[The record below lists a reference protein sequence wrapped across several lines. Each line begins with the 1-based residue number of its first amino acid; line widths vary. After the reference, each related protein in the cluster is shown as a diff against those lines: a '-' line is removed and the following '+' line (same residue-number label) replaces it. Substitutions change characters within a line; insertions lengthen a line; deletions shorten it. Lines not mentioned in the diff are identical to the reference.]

1 MIKGTPRTTAGNSS
15 ADADTKNINSEE
27 LIYTANHDGVLNQHV
42 NTDEGFLNQQVN
54 TVSQYQDMEKVAN
67 DSQNHEVENHI
78 ETQFE
83 ELQIDIESSNDKMNV
98 PGNNAEANSDSQPD
112 YVGKKLVLERDQMV
126 HMENISLT
134 DLETDEHP
142 DIDNIVTE
150 VGGNQNCN
158 RQDLK
163 DFENSTLSQFDLSEK
178 PDRPKILVNNYTE
191 HQETSIRNK
200 SEADL
205 TETDNS
211 EADVEQACSE
221 CSNNKE
227 FSDIVTKVNGK
238 DRLHND
244 LNKNLVCD
252 ILGRKLICD
261 VKSQNLSQD
270 NGNQLLNCDGA
281 KSFDIVTAA
290 VKHSR
295 NRDEMGISDC
305 EENNLGDNEDSV
317 RDCGYLCVGKS
328 THLPIKDQDEINI
341 LDRNVLADV
350 DLIEEDA
357 CLSEKTSDLD
367 DTGCNDTDDARN
379 SEMCVIGSEQCNK
392 CKIIKDLIVKRVNL
406 NKVEMTKNGSDDY
419 TDDDNDSGN
428 ETKCCD
434 KSLSS
439 SVNDEIDDIEHQ
451 LDEYIDNDVGKESN
465 LAKDNLQDCD
475 THSYSS
481 VKGKMD
487 DIERVLDTYEDIDLG
502 NEINGDLAKDNL
514 QDSSN
519 SFEDVIGDIEH
530 KLDTIERKLDDKL
543 DGFKESD
550 DQITQ
555 LYTSNITS
563 LNIENIKFPSESLGK
578 LCLNKFFSV
587 NKNLRSLKINWK
599 GLSENLLKV
608 RKC

>member
-1 MIKGTPRTTAGNSS
+1 MIEGTPHTTASNSTG
-15 ADADTKNINSEE
+15 DADTKNLNSEE
-27 LIYTANHDGVLNQHV
+27 LIYTTNHDGVLNQQV
-42 NTDEGFLNQQVN
+42 NTD
-54 TVSQYQDMEKVAN
+54 SQYQGMEKVAN
-67 DSQNHEVENHI
+67 DSQNHDVENHI
-78 ETQFE
+78 EKQFE
-83 ELQIDIESSNDKMNV
+83 GLQIDIESSNDKMNV

-112 YVGKKLVLERDQMV
+112 YIGKKLVLERDKTV
-126 HMENISLT
+126 HMENLSLN
-134 DLETDEHP
+134 DLETDEKP

-150 VGGNQNCN
+150 VGENQNCN
-158 RQDLK
+158 RQDLN
-163 DFENSTLSQFDLSEK
+163 DFEKSTLSQFDLSEK
-178 PDRPKILVNNYTE
+178 PDRSKILVNNYVE
-191 HQETSIRNK
+191 HQETSIKNE
-200 SEADL
+200 SELCNLRQADL
-205 TETDNS
+205 TETGIS
-211 EADVEQACSE
+211 KADVERACSE

-238 DRLHND
+238 DGLHND
-244 LNKNLVCD
+244 LNKNLACD
-252 ILGRKLICD
+252 IPGRKLICD

-270 NGNQLLNCDGA
+270 DGNQLLNCDGA

-295 NRDEMGISDC
+295 NGDEMEISDW

-317 RDCGYLCVGKS
+317 RDGGYLSVGKS
-328 THLPIKDQDEINI
+328 THLPCKDQDERNL

-357 CLSEKTSDLD
+357 CLSENTSDLD

-392 CKIIKDLIVKRVNL
+392 CMFIKDLIVKRVNL
-406 NKVEMTKNGSDDY
+406 NKAEMTNNGSDDY

-439 SVNDEIDDIEHQ
+439 SVNGKIDDIEHQ

-475 THSYSS
+475 THSSSS

-487 DIERVLDTYEDIDLG
+487 DNARVLDTCKDIDFG
-502 NEINGDLAKDNL
+502 NEINGDLMKENL

-543 DGFKESD
+543 DGFKEAG

-578 LCLNKFFSV
+578 LCLDKFLSV

>member
-1 MIKGTPRTTAGNSS
+1 MIEGTPLTTASNSTG
-15 ADADTKNINSEE
+15 DADTKNLNSEE
-27 LIYTANHDGVLNQHV
+27 LIYTANHDGVLNQQV
-42 NTDEGFLNQQVN
+42 NTD
-54 TVSQYQDMEKVAN
+54 SQYQNKEKVAN
-67 DSQNHEVENHI
+67 DSQNHDVENHI
-78 ETQFE
+78 EKQFE
-83 ELQIDIESSNDKMNV
+83 GLQIDIESSNDKMNV

-112 YVGKKLVLERDQMV
+112 YIGKKLVLERDKTV
-126 HMENISLT
+126 HMENLSLN
-134 DLETDEHP
+134 DLETDEKP

-150 VGGNQNCN
+150 VGENQNCN
-158 RQDLK
+158 RQDLN
-163 DFENSTLSQFDLSEK
+163 DFEKSTLSQFDLSEK
-178 PDRPKILVNNYTE
+178 PDRSKILVNNYVE
-191 HQETSIRNK
+191 HQETSIKNESKLCNLRQ
-200 SEADL
+200 ADL
-205 TETDNS
+205 T
-211 EADVEQACSE
+211 EQACSE

-238 DRLHND
+238 DGLHND

-252 ILGRKLICD
+252 IPDRKLTGD

-270 NGNQLLNCDGA
+270 DSNQLLNCDGA

-295 NRDEMGISDC
+295 NIGEMGTSDC
-305 EENNLGDNEDSV
+305 EDSV
-317 RDCGYLCVGKS
+317 RDYRYLSVGKS
-328 THLPIKDQDEINI
+328 THLPSKDQDKINL

-357 CLSEKTSDLD
+357 CLSENTSDLD
-367 DTGCNDTDDARN
+367 DTGCNETDDARN

-392 CKIIKDLIVKRVNL
+392 CMFIKDLIVKRVNL
-406 NKVEMTKNGSDDY
+406 NKVEMTNNGSDDY
-419 TDDDNDSGN
+419 TDGDNDSGT

-439 SVNDEIDDIEHQ
+439 SVNDEIHDIKHQ
-451 LDEYIDNDVGKESN
+451 LDKYIDNDIGKESN

-475 THSYSS
+475 THSSSS

-487 DIERVLDTYEDIDLG
+487 DIERVLDTCEDIDLG
-502 NEINGDLAKDNL
+502 NEINGDLTKGNL

-543 DGFKESD
+543 DGFKEAD

-578 LCLNKFFSV
+578 LCLDKFFSV

>member
-1 MIKGTPRTTAGNSS
+1 
-15 ADADTKNINSEE
+15 
-27 LIYTANHDGVLNQHV
+27 
-42 NTDEGFLNQQVN
+42 
-54 TVSQYQDMEKVAN
+54 MEKFSN
-67 DSQNHEVENHI
+67 DSQNHGVENHI
-78 ETQFE
+78 EKQFE
-83 ELQIDIESSNDKMNV
+83 GLKIDIESSNDKMNV
-98 PGNNAEANSDSQPD
+98 LGNKAGANSDSQPD
-112 YVGKKLVLERDQMV
+112 YIGKKLVLERDKMV

-134 DLETDEHP
+134 DLETDEQP
-142 DIDNIVTE
+142 DIDKIVTE
-150 VGGNQNCN
+150 VGENQNCN

-163 DFENSTLSQFDLSEK
+163 DFEKSTLSQFDLSEK

-205 TETDNS
+205 TETGHS
-211 EADVEQACSE
+211 KADVEQACSE

-227 FSDIVTKVNGK
+227 FSDIVTRVNGK

-252 ILGRKLICD
+252 IPDRKLIGD

-270 NGNQLLNCDGA
+270 DGNQLLHCDGA
-281 KSFDIVTAA
+281 KFFDIVTAS
-290 VKHSR
+290 VKHSK
-295 NRDEMGISDC
+295 NRGEMVISDC

-317 RDCGYLCVGKS
+317 RYGEYLSVGKS
-328 THLPIKDQDEINI
+328 TRLPSKGQDEIHL

-367 DTGCNDTDDARN
+367 DTGCNEIDDARN
-379 SEMCVIGSEQCNK
+379 NEMCVIGSEQCSK
-392 CKIIKDLIVKRVNL
+392 CMFIKDLIVKRVNL
-406 NKVEMTKNGSDDY
+406 DKVEMTNNGSDDY

-439 SVNDEIDDIEHQ
+439 SVNDEIDDIAHR
-451 LDEYIDNDVGKESN
+451 LDEYIDNDIGKESN

-475 THSYSS
+475 THSSSS

-487 DIERVLDTYEDIDLG
+487 DIERVLDTCEDIDLV
-502 NEINGDLAKDNL
+502 NEINGDLTKDNL
-514 QDSSN
+514 HDSSN
-519 SFEDVIGDIEH
+519 SFEAVIGDIEH
-530 KLDTIERKLDDKL
+530 KLNTIERKLDDKL
-543 DGFKESD
+543 DGSKEAD

-578 LCLNKFFSV
+578 LCLDKFFSV

>member
-1 MIKGTPRTTAGNSS
+1 MIEGTPHTTASS
-15 ADADTKNINSEE
+15 STGDADTKNLNSEE

-42 NTDEGFLNQQVN
+42 NTD
-54 TVSQYQDMEKVAN
+54 SQYQDIEKVAN
-67 DSQNHEVENHI
+67 DSQNHDVESHI
-78 ETQFE
+78 EKQFE
-83 ELQIDIESSNDKMNV
+83 GLKIDIESSNDKMNV

-112 YVGKKLVLERDQMV
+112 YVVKKLVLERDKMV
-126 HMENISLT
+126 QMENISLT
-134 DLETDEHP
+134 DLETDEQP
-142 DIDNIVTE
+142 DIDKFVTE
-150 VGGNQNCN
+150 IGGNQNCN
-158 RQDLK
+158 RQDLNN
-163 DFENSTLSQFDLSEK
+163 FEKSTLSQFELSEK
-178 PDRPKILVNNYTE
+178 PDRPNILVNNYTE
-191 HQETSIRNK
+191 HQETPNK
-200 SEADL
+200 NESELCNLRQSDL
-205 TETDNS
+205 TETGYS
-211 EADVEQACSE
+211 KADIGQACSE

-252 ILGRKLICD
+252 IPDRKLICD
-261 VKSQNLSQD
+261 VKSQNLFQD
-270 NGNQLLNCDGA
+270 DGNQLLNCDGA
-281 KSFDIVTAA
+281 KSFGIVTAS

-295 NRDEMGISDC
+295 NRGEMVISDC
-305 EENNLGDNEDSV
+305 EENNLVDNEGSV
-317 RDCGYLCVGKS
+317 RDGGYLSVGKS
-328 THLPIKDQDEINI
+328 THLPSKDQDERNL

-357 CLSEKTSDLD
+357 CLSENTSDLD

-392 CKIIKDLIVKRVNL
+392 CKIIKDLIVKRVSL
-406 NKVEMTKNGSDDY
+406 NKVEMTDNGSDDY
-419 TDDDNDSGN
+419 TDDDNDSGT

-439 SVNDEIDDIEHQ
+439 SVNVEIDGIEHQ
-451 LDEYIDNDVGKESN
+451 LDEYIDNDIGKENN

-475 THSYSS
+475 THSSSS
-481 VKGKMD
+481 VKGKID
-487 DIERVLDTYEDIDLG
+487 DIEHVLDTCEDIELG
-502 NEINGDLAKDNL
+502 NEINGDLTKDNL

-519 SFEDVIGDIEH
+519 SLEAVIGDIEH
-530 KLDTIERKLDDKL
+530 KLDTIERKLDGKL
-543 DGFKESD
+543 DGFKEAD

-555 LYTSNITS
+555 LYTSNLTS

-578 LCLNKFFSV
+578 LCLDKFFSV

-599 GLSENLLKV
+599 GLSVNLLKV

>member
-1 MIKGTPRTTAGNSS
+1 MLEGTPLTTASNSTG
-15 ADADTKNINSEE
+15 DADTKNLNSEE
-27 LIYTANHDGVLNQHV
+27 FIYTANHDGVLNQQV
-42 NTDEGFLNQQVN
+42 NTD
-54 TVSQYQDMEKVAN
+54 SQYQDMEKVAD
-67 DSQNHEVENHI
+67 DSQNHDVESHI
-78 ETQFE
+78 EKQFE
-83 ELQIDIESSNDKMNV
+83 GLQIDIESSNDEMNV

-112 YVGKKLVLERDQMV
+112 YIGKKLVLERDKMV
-126 HMENISLT
+126 HMENISLN
-134 DLETDEHP
+134 DLKTDEQP
-142 DIDNIVTE
+142 MCSDIDKFVTE
-150 VGGNQNCN
+150 IGGNQNCN
-158 RQDLK
+158 RQDLN
-163 DFENSTLSQFDLSEK
+163 DFEKSSEK
-178 PDRPKILVNNYTE
+178 PDRPKILVNNYVE
-191 HQETSIRNK
+191 HQETPNK
-200 SEADL
+200 NDSELCNLRPDDL

-221 CSNNKE
+221 CRNNKE

-252 ILGRKLICD
+252 IPDRKLTGD

-270 NGNQLLNCDGA
+270 DGNQLLNCDGA
-281 KSFDIVTAA
+281 KSFGIVTAS

-295 NRDEMGISDC
+295 NRGEMGISDC
-305 EENNLGDNEDSV
+305 EENNLGDNEDRV
-317 RDCGYLCVGKS
+317 RDGGYLSVGKR
-328 THLPIKDQDEINI
+328 THMPSKDQDEINL

-350 DLIEEDA
+350 DPIEEGA
-357 CLSEKTSDLD
+357 CLSENTSDLD
-367 DTGCNDTDDARN
+367 YTGCNETDDAGN

-392 CKIIKDLIVKRVNL
+392 CMFIKDLIVKRVNL
-406 NKVEMTKNGSDDY
+406 NKVEMTNNGSDDY

-451 LDEYIDNDVGKESN
+451 LDEYIDNDLGKESN

-475 THSYSS
+475 THSSSS

-487 DIERVLDTYEDIDLG
+487 DIEHVLDTCEDIDLG
-502 NEINGDLAKDNL
+502 NEINSDLTKDNL
-514 QDSSN
+514 QDSSD
-519 SFEDVIGDIEH
+519 SFEAVIGDIEH

-543 DGFKESD
+543 DGFKEAG

-555 LYTSNITS
+555 LYTSNVTS

-578 LCLNKFFSV
+578 LCLGKFFSV